1 MLCWVEELCGEEE
14 HDVSDLSRGVAICSG
29 EERKVKK

>member
-14 HDVSDLSRGVAICSG
+14 HDVSDLS
-29 EERKVKK
+29 EESLFVLEKREK